1 MDSNRTVRKW
11 TEEED
16 EYLLSQVKSN
26 PQNLTA
32 CFLAVAQNIDRTAG
46 AVANHWYTVVSKKPD
61 VTCFFTASSKHL
73 SRNRKNG
80 KGVEINRSIWQ
91 RFMQIIRNL

>member
-1 MDSNRTVRKW
+1 MDNRTFRKW

-16 EYLLSQVKSN
+16 ELLLQQVKNN
-26 PQNLTA
+26 PQNLSR
-32 CFLAVAQNIDRTAG
+32 CFLSVAQNIDRSQG
-46 AVANHWYTVVSKKPD
+46 AVANHWYQVVSKRPD
-61 VTCFFTASSKHL
+61 TMCFFTASSKHF

-91 RFMQIIRNL
+91 RFLNIIRNL